1 LVKCPECQGRIK
13 ISVEKMTLEVSGHK
27 PIPIVGSVATC
38 TKCGMETVLV
48 KLTYE
53 TGKLKMMVE
62 EEEIWE
68 GANG

>member
-1 LVKCPECQGRIK
+1 
-13 ISVEKMTLEVSGHK
+13 MTLEVSGHK

-68 GANG
+68 RGANG